1 VAPLL
6 SVNIA
11 SPAFKANQY
20 PFYARLRAETP
31 VVRVTL
37 PDKRVAWLVTRY
49 DDVFAALLDHRL
61 VKDRRN
67 AMTPEEL
74 KKQPWVPGVFK
85 TLESNMLNRDAGD
98 HRRLRELVQQAFTP
112 RILERMRVRIKD
124 VSNELLDAAQSK
136 GRIDLIREYAQPLPA
151 TIIAEILGV
160 PSADRQAFQRWS
172 NSLILASASPLF
184 ALRALPPIMA
194 LLRYIRKLVRER
206 RARPSDD
213 LLSALVQAEAAGDM
227 LSGNVIRFSR
237 SARDHVWHHRE

>member
-1 VAPLL
+1 MAPLL

-20 PFYARLRAETP
+20 PFYARLRAEMP

-49 DDVFAALLDHRL
+49 DAVFAALRDQRL

-85 TLESNMLNRDAGD
+85 TLQSNMLTLDEGD
-98 HRRLRELVQQAFTP
+98 HRRLRGLVQQAFTP
-112 RILERMRVRIKD
+112 RILERMRERVEH

-136 GRIDLIREYAQPLPA
+136 RRIDL
-151 TIIAEILGV
+151 
-160 PSADRQAFQRWS
+160 
-172 NSLILASASPLF
+172 
-184 ALRALPPIMA
+184 
-194 LLRYIRKLVRER
+194 
-206 RARPSDD
+206 
-213 LLSALVQAEAAGDM
+213 
-227 LSGNVIRFSR
+227 
-237 SARDHVWHHRE
+237 